1 MSSSNHR
8 FTGDVFVSD
17 GTGVIHADGAGLM
30 SNSVTFDSIK
40 RGTPGYV
47 AVFKD
52 ANPNIGVLTGGMPK
66 STTSLPGALVVW
78 DAGGDIDGVTISGGD
93 ITTIGSVSATT
104 VYADS
109 VEISVPPTQLFQ
121 AATVEYVNNAIST
134 VVGGF
139 NWQLPVI
146 NFAPAPPALP
156 NDGDRYVA
164 GNTIGPWI
172 KDNIYQYNAGTV
184 SWDVTVAV
192 DGFALTSLQG
202 DPVTP
207 IGGPASYIYT
217 AGTGWL
223 LIGFNGMHDSLVGKK
238 ETNSMS
244 SDTVNIVGG
253 TVNGV
258 VYSWGTAT
266 DRAWTGVIEL
276 VGVSN
281 FAAGRAHFTW
291 HLTVQ
296 NHLGVATFSVAS
308 SSSSFSGN
316 LATATAS
323 LAVKVAPDDEF
334 LDIRVSTPALVASH
348 WHATIE
354 TTYVPIVVP

>member
-8 FTGDVFVSD
+8 LTGDVYVSN
-17 GTGVIHADGAGLM
+17 GAGVIYADGGGLL
-30 SNSVTFDSIK
+30 SNTVTFDSIK

-66 STTSLPGALVVW
+66 STTSMPGALVVW
-78 DAGGDIDGVTISGGD
+78 DAGGDIDGVTITGGD
-93 ITTIGSVSATT
+93 ITANSISSTTID
-104 VYADS
+104 ADS
-109 VEISVPPTQLFQ
+109 VLILVPPTLPSQ

-146 NFAPAPPALP
+146 NFEPVPPALP

-164 GNTIGPWI
+164 LATIGPWV
-172 KDNIYQYNAGTV
+172 KNNIYQWNAGTV
-184 SWDVTVAV
+184 SWDVTMAV
-192 DGFALTSLQG
+192 DGFAVTSLQG
-202 DPVTP
+202 DPITP

-238 ETNSMS
+238 ETNSLS
-244 SDTVNIVGG
+244 SDTVLIAGG
-253 TVNGV
+253 TANGV
-258 VYSWGTAT
+258 VFSWPTAT
-266 DRAWTGVIEL
+266 NRVWTGVIEL
-276 VGVSN
+276 VGASN
-281 FAAGRAHFTW
+281 SAAGQAHFTW
-291 HLTVQ
+291 HLTVK

-308 SSSSFSGN
+308 SSISASGN

-334 LDIRVSTPALVASH
+334 VDVRVTTPALVTSY

-354 TTYVPIVVP
+354 TTYVSIVVP